1 MGMNTLQAL
10 LSFAIAA
17 GLLTMTP
24 GLDTALILRTAT
36 VKGAP
41 PAYAVA
47 AGICLGCLIW
57 CLLVSVGLG
66 VVLSASKLLY
76 HLLRVAGAV
85 YLFYL
90 GLQMLLNTRK
100 HLDET
105 PTPTESP
112 PENSLRRWFG
122 QGLLTN
128 LLNPKV
134 GVFYVSFMPQFIP
147 PHADLASFGVWMG
160 LIHSLEGLLWFSV
173 LVIATQPLA
182 RWLKQPRVIQGLDRL
197 TGGILILFG
206 AKLALEP
213 SH

>member
-1 MGMNTLQAL
+1 MNTLQAL

-36 VKGAP
+36 VKGAR
-41 PAYAVA
+41 PAFSVA

-66 VVLSASKLLY
+66 VVLSTSLLLY
-76 HLLRVAGAV
+76 NLLRVAGAV
-85 YLFYL
+85 YLFYM
-90 GLQMLLNTRK
+90 GLQMLLNARK
-100 HLDET
+100 HLEET
-105 PTPTESP
+105 PTPHAGTTP
-112 PENSLRRWFG
+112 QISLPRWFG

-160 LIHSLEGLLWFSV
+160 LIHSLEGLLWFSI
-173 LVIATQPLA
+173 LVVATQPLA

-197 TGGILILFG
+197 TGSILILFG